1 MKSEISELHQRID
14 DLEQYSRK
22 TCLKFS
28 GIPEPAKSKEDT
40 DQIALNVIN
49 KYILVGTGQ
58 QNMQRIAISNSH
70 RLGPKPRPG
79 TRDPPR
85 DIIVKFVRYRD
96 RALVYSKKSQILQ
109 PKPIQHL

>member
-22 TCLKFS
+22 NCLKFS
-28 GIPEPAKSKEDT
+28 VIPEPAEGKEDT

-58 QNMQRIAISNSH
+58 QNMQDRNQQLQSP
-70 RLGPKPRPG
+70 GPSTQTGNPR
-79 TRDPPR
+79 TS
-85 DIIVKFVRYRD
+85 KRYNR
-96 RALVYSKKSQILQ
+96 
-109 PKPIQHL
+109 